1 MKNTIEKDEIER
13 YMFLHLHIEKVKK
26 SLVSSIK
33 DAYFSEDYKEI
44 LNKAF
49 YLWVTAKDFPKDGD
63 KISNFCRSMIFQ
75 EFINATSVKDL
86 LELAERIT
94 KISREIEEKREEK
107 NEA

>member
-26 SLVSSIK
+26 SLVSAIK

-63 KISNFCRSMIFQ
+63 KFSNFCRLMIFQ
-75 EFINATSVKDL
+75 EFINATSGKDL
-86 LELAERIT
+86 LELAEGIT
-94 KISREIEEKREEK
+94 KIAKEIEEKRDEK